1 MPSSAPPPIVLAFAG
16 TDPTGGAGIQAD
28 LLTLASMGCHALSV
42 VTAVT
47 VQDTAGVEGVLAL
60 DSDWVVDQARLVL
73 EDMPVVAFKVGMVGS
88 VENIAAIAEVV
99 ADYPDI
105 PLILDPVLASGRGD
119 ELASDDMLRAL
130 CELLLPQTTI
140 VTPNSQEARRLAR
153 AQALIEAGDD
163 DDDDDNDSGDSAG
176 GDESDDDD
184 QDTGDDPDLAECA
197 RRILS
202 MGCEYVLIT
211 GTHENTPQVINT
223 LYNEAGVVRTD
234 TWERLPGSYHGSGC
248 TLASAIAAT
257 LANGLDIPE
266 AVREAQE
273 YTWQSLAAG
282 FRPGMGQ
289 LLPDRFFWA
298 REINDGHDDAAP
310 GDRAGDENGQN
321 D

>member
-1 MPSSAPPPIVLAFAG
+1 MPSSAPPPIVLVFAG

-42 VTAVT
+42 VTAIT
-47 VQDTAGVEGVLAL
+47 IQDTAGVDGVLAI

-119 ELASDDMLRAL
+119 ELASEDMVSAL

-140 VTPNSQEARRLAR
+140 ITPNSQEARRLAR
-153 AQALIEAGDD
+153 ATVMQ
-163 DDDDDNDSGDSAG
+163 S
-176 GDESDDDD
+176 SDDDD
-184 QDTGDDPDLAECA
+184 EDGSSAPDPSEDVEDDPDLAECA
-197 RRILS
+197 RRILA

-223 LYNEAGVVRTD
+223 LYGEEGVIRSD
-234 TWERLPGSYHGSGC
+234 TWERLPGTYHGSGC

-257 LANGLDIPE
+257 LANGL
-266 AVREAQE
+266 
-273 YTWQSLAAG
+273 
-282 FRPGMGQ
+282 
-289 LLPDRFFWA
+289 
-298 REINDGHDDAAP
+298 
-310 GDRAGDENGQN
+310 
-321 D
+321 

>member
-28 LLTLASMGCHALSV
+28 LLTLASMGCHALTV
-42 VTAVT
+42 VTVVT
-47 VQDTAGVEGVLAL
+47 VQDTAGVEGVLAM

-73 EDMPVVAFKVGMVGS
+73 EDMPVVAFKVGLVGS

-119 ELASDDMLRAL
+119 ELASEDMISAL

-140 VTPNSQEARRLAR
+140 ITPNSQEARRLAR
-153 AQALIEAGDD
+153 AQRLH
-163 DDDDDNDSGDSAG
+163 
-176 GDESDDDD
+176 ESDDDSD
-184 QDTGDDPDLAECA
+184 DGGEGKDGERDGGDEPVDDPDLDECA
-197 RRILS
+197 RRILKL
-202 MGCEYVLIT
+202 GCEYVLIT

-223 LYNEAGVVRTD
+223 LYNEQGVVRTD
-234 TWERLPGSYHGSGC
+234 TWERLPGTYHGSGC
-248 TLASAIAAT
+248 TLASAIAAM
-257 LANGLDIPE
+257 LANGLDIPQ

-298 REINDGHDDAAP
+298 REMNDGDGGDD
-310 GDRAGDENGQN
+310 DDERS